1 MFYGAS
7 WSLIDKIIFYR
18 VIFDF
23 KMFIFNVYKNLF
35 DNCSS
40 FVLLQKMLEFFMVI
54 LFDANSSVV
63 SLFLRQKLCVFVSEV
78 PSQLVKIANW
88 FSFKRFV

>member
-23 KMFIFNVYKNLF
+23 KIFIFNVYKNLF

-40 FVLLQKMLEFFMVI
+40 FVLLQKMLEFFMI
-54 LFDANSSVV
+54 
-63 SLFLRQKLCVFVSEV
+63 
-78 PSQLVKIANW
+78 
-88 FSFKRFV
+88 FSW